1 MSFIIT
7 IHVGEGFVM
16 ASDSRITFT
25 TTEQSTDGPRIVKLG
40 THISDTTYKTF
51 LTPAN
56 VGISTCGDASLNNQ
70 PLTGYIE
77 SYINSHQHES
87 VDEIKDSIRSY
98 FRNLKQD
105 LNTTFLIA
113 GYIKENDNYLAR
125 CYKVNI
131 AEDSV
136 MDYSTK
142 SAVWDGVID
151 VMSRLTTTLYLKKQ
165 DDSYVEFPKKD
176 ILWQY
181 FTLQDAID
189 FARYA
194 VQVTIDTMRFQE
206 TVKTVG
212 GPVDILVIRP
222 LPDGGKWISRKELK

>member
-16 ASDSRITFT
+16 ASDSRITFA
-25 TTEQSTDGPRIVKLG
+25 TTEQTDSGKQVVRHG

-51 LTPAN
+51 LTSAN
-56 VGISTCGDASLNNQ
+56 VGISTCGDSSLNGQ
-70 PLTGYIE
+70 LIVGFIE
-77 SYINSHQHES
+77 RYINSHKEEN

-98 FRNLKQD
+98 FRALKSD
-105 LNTTFLIA
+105 LNTTFIIV
-113 GYIKENDNYLAR
+113 GYVKDKDGR
-125 CYKVNI
+125 DQPKCYKVNI

-136 MDYSTK
+136 QDFSDI
-142 SAVWDGVID
+142 SAVWDGEKSVI
-151 VMSRLTTTLYLKKQ
+151 SRLTSTLYIKQ
-165 DDSYVEFPKKD
+165 SDDTYIKHSEND
-176 ILWQY
+176 ILWNY

-194 VQVTIDTMRFQE
+194 VQVTIDTMKFQR

-212 GPVDILVIRP
+212 GPIDILVIQSS
-222 LPDGGKWISRKELK
+222 GGRWINRKELK